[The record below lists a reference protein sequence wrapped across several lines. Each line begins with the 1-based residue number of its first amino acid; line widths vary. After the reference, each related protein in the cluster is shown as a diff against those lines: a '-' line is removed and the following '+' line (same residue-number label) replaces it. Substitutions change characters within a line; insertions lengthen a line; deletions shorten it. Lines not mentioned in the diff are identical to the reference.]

1 MRASWRRWQWGKL
14 IKVKSR
20 VQTATNGELHEG
32 EPIFHL
38 YQRPRILFL
47 ATTQLTQRQLKIYA
61 AIYFVYRDFLYYLEI
76 YVTKLPLAY
85 FLIIL
90 FSNFKEDHEY
100 IYLAHNL
107 GECSRIR

>member
-1 MRASWRRWQWGKL
+1 MRKYCVRASWRRWRWGKL

-38 YQRPRILFL
+38 YQRPRILFF

-61 AIYFVYRDFLYYLEI
+61 VIYLFTDPQAQGALPAFEI
-76 YVTKLPLAY
+76 YVTKLRLAY
-85 FLIIL
+85 IPNAMF
-90 FSNFKEDHEY
+90 
-100 IYLAHNL
+100 
-107 GECSRIR
+107 